1 MVFCGVRLPT
11 AHKAQK
17 AGAIVGRIK
26 YLLVMFSLQKLAEMA
41 KKTTQYAADIK
52 PWRVRTKAARAMHAR
67 AQELAV
73 GRGYMIATDA
83 EIFAQFREF
92 CPVLK
97 WAAVRDEK
105 KRIWAILADIGRDG
119 RASFNVVCI

>member
-1 MVFCGVRLPT
+1 MFCGVRFPT

-41 KKTTQYAADIK
+41 KKTTQHAADIK
-52 PWRVRTKAARAMHAR
+52 PWRVRTKAARAMYAR

-97 WAAVRDEK
+97 WAAVRDDK
-105 KRIWAILADIGRDG
+105 KRIWGIMANIERDG
-119 RASFNVVCI
+119 RALFNVVCM